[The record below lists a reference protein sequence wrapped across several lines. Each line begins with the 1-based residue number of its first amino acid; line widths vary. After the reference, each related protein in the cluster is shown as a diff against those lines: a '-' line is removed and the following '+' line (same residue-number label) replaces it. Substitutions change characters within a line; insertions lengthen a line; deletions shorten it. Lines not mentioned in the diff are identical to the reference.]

1 PFRWMT
7 REQAETLDEERRIG
21 LRAELE
27 ELVDSFTGWTNSN
40 WVMHGDNQRAILDA
54 FFSTVHPQQS
64 LVFFYAK
71 HSPLSDDPRRLLV
84 GAAVVTGVTPTGA
97 YRSRGGEP
105 FPAQMWETTIT
116 HSLRPDQ
123 KAGFLLPYQKL
134 LAARDARGVDI
145 DDALAFAPEGGWE
158 ARRILGDAAGPLG
171 FDWLEAQ
178 LTRVWKLR
186 GPCPGLPSALAAFG
200 VPQAVP
206 FTTIDRG
213 CFPDRSSPPSTRC
226 RNRARW
232 TTRSTPAGCGPWSS
246 RSWRRRR

>member
-1 PFRWMT
+1 MAQPARSVEHISIRVPWHDGGWNGRVCHDPLGNGTCVLLNNIGQRRDDRREQELAGAAIADLPLADAPPCVAERATFMSPRPIQFQRVHPFTEKSAAFAHFLPTPQAMPPYSAQAVPFRWMT

-97 YRSRGGEP
+97 
-105 FPAQMWETTIT
+105 
-116 HSLRPDQ
+116 
-123 KAGFLLPYQKL
+123 
-134 LAARDARGVDI
+134 
-145 DDALAFAPEGGWE
+145 
-158 ARRILGDAAGPLG
+158 
-171 FDWLEAQ
+171 
-178 LTRVWKLR
+178 
-186 GPCPGLPSALAAFG
+186 
-200 VPQAVP
+200 
-206 FTTIDRG
+206 
-213 CFPDRSSPPSTRC
+213 
-226 RNRARW
+226 
-232 TTRSTPAGCGPWSS
+232 
-246 RSWRRRR
+246 